1 MAIAMKRDEMAVA
14 NPAPSIHIDGMP
26 LDIGAHDM
34 TGRMTGMTSSN
45 SGFKLSVANDMPV
58 EVIIEPVAVR
68 ILSHISAFLIASQNP
83 GMVGMI
89 GILPGNP
96 DSESRTASVTDYNAA
111 STVRDCGMITS
122 SAISNTISNV
132 QVGDEFQRVDSV
144 LSVNSIPNYSAL
156 PSEPMVDHGTADPK
170 ENNALMP
177 GAAKKSSSKMRPGT
191 TNTARCDC
199 GW

>member
-1 MAIAMKRDEMAVA
+1 MTFQFRLMCPVRCHFPFQYHWLLDGPDNSIITASSIYENGVVL
-14 NPAPSIHIDGMP
+14 PASGTQPNTNSITPSNE
-26 LDIGAHDM
+26 
-34 TGRMTGMTSSN
+34 SS
-45 SGFKLSVANDMPV
+45 LSVTGA
-58 EVIIEPVAVR
+58 
-68 ILSHISAFLIASQNP
+68 AS
-83 GMVGMI
+83 M
-89 GILPGNP
+89 
-96 DSESRTASVTDYNAA
+96 TDYNAA

-132 QVGDEFQRVDSV
+132 GDEFQRVDSV
-144 LSVNSIPNYSAL
+144 LGVNSIPNYSAL